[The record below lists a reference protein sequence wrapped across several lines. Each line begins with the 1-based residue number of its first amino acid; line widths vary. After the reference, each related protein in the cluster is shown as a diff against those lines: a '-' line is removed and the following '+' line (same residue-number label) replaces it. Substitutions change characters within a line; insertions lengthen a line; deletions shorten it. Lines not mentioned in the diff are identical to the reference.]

1 MICKNENTIYFKN
14 KSPHIQ
20 KKANEREDKMDIIKI
35 IGIAFIAVII
45 IVILKQYRPEFAIYA
60 SIIAGVLILT
70 LASGTLSGIIDMIN
84 SISSKTNI
92 NSDFLV
98 ILIKIT
104 GIAILTEFAVSICK
118 DSGESAIAS
127 KVDIGGKIII
137 ISMSIPIINALI
149 DTVVKILP

>member
-1 MICKNENTIYFKN
+1 
-14 KSPHIQ
+14 
-20 KKANEREDKMDIIKI
+20 MDIIKI
-35 IGIAFIAVII
+35 IGVAFIAVII
-45 IVILKQYRPEFAIYA
+45 IVILKQYRPEFAIYV

-84 SISSKTNI
+84 SRSSKTNI
-92 NSDFLV
+92 NSEFLV
-98 ILIKIT
+98 VLIKIT

>member
-1 MICKNENTIYFKN
+1 
-14 KSPHIQ
+14 
-20 KKANEREDKMDIIKI
+20 MDIIKI

-70 LASGTLSGIIDMIN
+70 LASNTLSGIIDMIK
-84 SISSKTNI
+84 SISNKTNI

-118 DSGESAIAS
+118 DAGESAIAS
-127 KVDIGGKIII
+127 KVDVGGKIII

-149 DTVVKILP
+149 DTVVKVLP

>member
-1 MICKNENTIYFKN
+1 
-14 KSPHIQ
+14 
-20 KKANEREDKMDIIKI
+20 MDIIKI

-118 DSGESAIAS
+118 DSGESAVAS

-137 ISMSIPIINALI
+137 ISMSIPIINALM

>member
-1 MICKNENTIYFKN
+1 
-14 KSPHIQ
+14 
-20 KKANEREDKMDIIKI
+20 MDIIKI

-60 SIIAGVLILT
+60 SIIAGILILT
-70 LASGTLSGIIDMIN
+70 IASDTLSGIIDMIN

-92 NSDFLV
+92 NSDFLM

-118 DSGESAIAS
+118 DAGESAIAS
-127 KVDIGGKIII
+127 KVDVGGKILI
-137 ISMSIPIINALI
+137 ISLSVPIINALI
-149 DTVVKILP
+149 ETVVKILP

>member
-1 MICKNENTIYFKN
+1 
-14 KSPHIQ
+14 
-20 KKANEREDKMDIIKI
+20 MDIIKI
-35 IGIAFIAVII
+35 IGIAFVSVII

-60 SIIAGVLILT
+60 SILAGVLILT
-70 LASGTLSGIIDMIN
+70 LASNTLSGIIDMIK

-92 NSDFLV
+92 NSQFLM

-104 GIAILTEFAVSICK
+104 GIAILTEFAVSVCK
-118 DSGESAIAS
+118 DSEESAIAS

-149 DTVVKILP
+149 ETVVKVLP